1 MNSLRILVATVL
13 VGALISAAVSGE
25 STPVFKWNPKTEKFE
40 LPANFTNA
48 FKRGPNT
55 EKLDLAAK
63 LHQDMGE
70 LRMSP
75 EERGVGVVS

>member
-1 MNSLRILVATVL
+1 MKSLRILVATVL
-13 VGALISAAVSGE
+13 VGALISAAAVSGE
-25 STPVFKWNPKTEKFE
+25 STPVFRSNPKTEKFE
-40 LPANFTNA
+40 LPANFTNT
-48 FKRGPNT
+48 FKWGPNT

-75 EERGVGVVS
+75 EERGVS